1 MASRRRFAK
10 ANRFLRRRRRPTSF
24 DGDFGLDDL
33 FEEHAESKEEKQH
46 ANHKIGSTMCRYEPL
61 FSDEE
66 VAEAEAAARLKRVAE
81 KKAREAER
89 LSGWRR
95 RRHGRRS
102 GSNGAG
108 RSMTPSSN
116 RSADTIQRPSPACEP
131 APVPPL
137 QHTNETYQTEC
148 RMHFSANILSV
159 KVVSSDIGFPIHVY
173 GTVIARDSVDKKCV
187 YLFRCHRRDSQLIK
201 SEDESLILTGPARG
215 LLLIDFIW
223 LETDLKIK
231 GERGQDKILSKGL
244 PEIDGRL
251 SSILENIKVRDI
263 TCDSRL
269 STVEVKYAVVKSA
282 VEATVEIQ
290 VIHGTFYG

>member
-33 FEEHAESKEEKQH
+33 FQEHAESKEEKQH

-108 RSMTPSSN
+108 RSMT
-116 RSADTIQRPSPACEP
+116 TACEP
-131 APVPPL
+131 GSPLRTSPV
-137 QHTNETYQTEC
+137 
-148 RMHFSANILSV
+148 SILTRS
-159 KVVSSDIGFPIHVY
+159 VSSI
-173 GTVIARDSVDKKCV
+173 SVFSLLDRFQANRQISPFDCLIFKAVFGKSS
-187 YLFRCHRRDSQLIK
+187 RR
-201 SEDESLILTGPARG
+201 
-215 LLLIDFIW
+215 
-223 LETDLKIK
+223 
-231 GERGQDKILSKGL
+231 
-244 PEIDGRL
+244 
-251 SSILENIKVRDI
+251 NITWRVN
-263 TCDSRL
+263 CCL
-269 STVEVKYAVVKSA
+269 A
-282 VEATVEIQ
+282 
-290 VIHGTFYG
+290 G

>member
-131 APVPPL
+131 GSPLRTSPV
-137 QHTNETYQTEC
+137 
-148 RMHFSANILSV
+148 SILTRS
-159 KVVSSDIGFPIHVY
+159 VSSI
-173 GTVIARDSVDKKCV
+173 SVFSLLDHFQANRQISPFDC
-187 YLFRCHRRDSQLIK
+187 
-201 SEDESLILTGPARG
+201 LILRQCSARVVG
-215 LLLIDFIW
+215 
-223 LETDLKIK
+223 ET
-231 GERGQDKILSKGL
+231 
-244 PEIDGRL
+244 
-251 SSILENIKVRDI
+251 
-263 TCDSRL
+263 
-269 STVEVKYAVVKSA
+269 
-282 VEATVEIQ
+282 
-290 VIHGTFYG
+290 